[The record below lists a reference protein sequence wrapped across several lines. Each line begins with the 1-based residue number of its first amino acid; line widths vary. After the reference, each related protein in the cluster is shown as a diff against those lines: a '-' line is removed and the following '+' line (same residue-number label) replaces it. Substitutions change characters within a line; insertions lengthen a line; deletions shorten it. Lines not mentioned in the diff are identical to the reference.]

1 MRDGATTAM
10 QSLCHANA
18 LRRGR
23 IIVTAQHRR
32 AVCRKTPMINERN
45 QSALETAREP
55 QGRTPDVAHDTL
67 PPSTSRPTT
76 VEPDET
82 AGLVSVLYHAQ
93 QSVLQSSRF
102 AKDARDAHDEE
113 LALFLEESQRE
124 CESRIARA
132 KRLLAARLSQA
143 STVLIGQ
150 PHEAGRDRV
159 PYVSVPDQDRERL
172 R

>member
-1 MRDGATTAM
+1 MSSLSNVGALFAKSTKMT
-10 QSLCHANA
+10 
-18 LRRGR
+18 
-23 IIVTAQHRR
+23 
-32 AVCRKTPMINERN
+32 ERN
-45 QSALETAREP
+45 QSTLDTAREP
-55 QGRTPDVAHDTL
+55 QSHNADVARDTL

-93 QSVLQSSRF
+93 QSALESSRF

-113 LALFLEESQRE
+113 LALFLEQSRRE

-143 STVLIGQ
+143 STVSLGQ
-150 PHEAGRDRV
+150 PHEAEHAGV
-159 PYVSVPDQDRERL
+159 PYLSVPDSES
-172 R
+172 